1 MIYAWIMTY
10 FTGRRMFKLVSNIEC
25 FCCCLFFNCDRVL
38 HFWALS
44 SYKGALTNSPIISLI

>member
-10 FTGRRMFKLVSNIEC
+10 FTGRQMVSNIEC